1 MIDKQPTKKV
11 IERKKTIRN
20 GFWIALLA
28 VWSFLAGA
36 YFHLG
41 WVRDRSFNFQ
51 AGFILGGIAM
61 WLVFVGIGILVYRLS
76 KRDGFTDPSKFA
88 LGIISFLTLFFLAI
102 AGVKYSDVQ
111 KDKFVEELEP
121 YFVEYY
127 TDKATEKESKIEQLN
142 LELHD
147 LYFMLSYDLRKQKDL
162 PKLMQ
167 LTSSKAIFHDH
178 QLISDM
184 CVKQLKNEAR
194 LGYPPPKGLLELFE
208 HD

>member
-1 MIDKQPTKKV
+1 MTKIKL
-11 IERKKTIRN
+11 RN
-20 GFWIALLA
+20 IFWIALLA

-41 WVRDRSFNFQ
+41 WVRDRSFSFQ

-61 WLVFVGIGILVYRLS
+61 WLVFVGIGIFVYRFS
-76 KRDGFTDPSKFA
+76 KKQGFTDPSKLA
-88 LGIISFLTLFFLAI
+88 LGIISFFTVIFLLI
-102 AGVKYSDVQ
+102 AGIKYSDVQ

-127 TDKATEKESKIEQLN
+127 TDKAAEKGSKIEQLD

-147 LYFMLSYDLRKQKDL
+147 LYFMLSYDLLKQKDL

-167 LTSSKAIFHDH
+167 LTSS
-178 QLISDM
+178 
-184 CVKQLKNEAR
+184 
-194 LGYPPPKGLLELFE
+194 
-208 HD
+208 

>member
-1 MIDKQPTKKV
+1 MTKIKL
-11 IERKKTIRN
+11 RN
-20 GFWIALLA
+20 IFWIALLA

-41 WVRDRSFNFQ
+41 WVRDRSFSFQ

-61 WLVFVGIGILVYRLS
+61 WLVFVGIGIFVYRFS
-76 KRDGFTDPSKFA
+76 KKQGFTDPSKLA
-88 LGIISFLTLFFLAI
+88 LGIISFFTVIFLLI
-102 AGVKYSDVQ
+102 AGIKYSDVQ

-127 TDKATEKESKIEQLN
+127 TDKAAEKGSKIEQLD

-147 LYFMLSYDLRKQKDL
+147 LYFMLSYDLLKQKDL

-167 LTSSKAIFHDH
+167 LTSSKAIFQDH

-184 CVKQLKNEAR
+184 CVKQLKTEAR